1 MASFMSSPFYY
12 KQVEYTDKKGKK
24 KTKRDE
30 SAAPV
35 LHAKLIYSE
44 KWKKILSL
52 FSTNGKK
59 ELNPLKYFDQYCY
72 VKMALII
79 EGIFISKTVTS
90 LQIKVHVK
98 PLKPREALL
107 TIKESNDDESE
118 SDTEKGEQSEVD
130 EIEDLIISD
139 IEVDV
144 KE

>member
-1 MASFMSSPFYY
+1 
-12 KQVEYTDKKGKK
+12 
-24 KTKRDE
+24 
-30 SAAPV
+30 
-35 LHAKLIYSE
+35 
-44 KWKKILSL
+44 
-52 FSTNGKK
+52 
-59 ELNPLKYFDQYCY
+59 
-72 VKMALII
+72 MALII

>member
-59 ELNPLKYFDQYCY
+59 ELNLFNI
-72 VKMALII
+72 LI
-79 EGIFISKTVTS
+79 STVM
-90 LQIKVHVK
+90 
-98 PLKPREALL
+98 
-107 TIKESNDDESE
+107 
-118 SDTEKGEQSEVD
+118 
-130 EIEDLIISD
+130 
-139 IEVDV
+139 
-144 KE
+144 